1 MRVVQWGREGRA
13 VTRLRAFLRR
23 ILRRPAAPE
32 PAAPSRIIPVHI
44 GGKPYTL
51 EIYEES

>member
-1 MRVVQWGREGRA
+1 M
-13 VTRLRAFLRR
+13 TRLVALIRRLLR
-23 ILRRPAAPE
+23 RRPAAPE
-32 PAAPSRIIPVHI
+32 PPAPSRIIPVHI

>member
-1 MRVVQWGREGRA
+1 MS
-13 VTRLRAFLRR
+13 RLRALLRR
-23 ILRRPAAPE
+23 VLRRRPAAPE

-51 EIYEES
+51 EIYEEIPQ

>member
-1 MRVVQWGREGRA
+1 MI
-13 VTRLRAFLRR
+13 RLRALLRR

-32 PAAPSRIIPVHI
+32 SPAPEPEPSRIIPVHI

-51 EIYEES
+51 EIYE

>member
-1 MRVVQWGREGRA
+1 MKRLVRRV
-13 VTRLRAFLRR
+13 LSLF
-23 ILRRPAAPE
+23 RRPPASE
-32 PAAPSRIIPVHI
+32 PPAPSRIIPVHI

>member
-1 MRVVQWGREGRA
+1 M
-13 VTRLRAFLRR
+13 TRLRALLRR

-32 PAAPSRIIPVHI
+32 PVGPEPEPSRTIPVHI

-51 EIYEES
+51 DIYEES